1 MNTKTYKIVKD
12 EKENNKWVDANSNLK
27 KKWNSINTLHKSA
40 VSSNDKKLIEKYHN
54 ELDAIGSE
62 FYILNQG
69 LAYNLAKS
77 FFINGDER
85 SNDYIQAAALG
96 LWEAFLKWDPDNR
109 ASFSTFSRA
118 YIKGRTQRAVRSDE
132 FSHLT
137 QNDFA
142 KRRDVLVAKD
152 QLSKLLGRDPQIA
165 EIAKHVKI
173 TNELAERIVTGSN
186 ISLFTKIGEDGT
198 LEDLISEKADKNNDM
213 SILFDNA
220 DFENIYEELSELELW
235 VLSQRLETLGGD
247 YSRSLL
253 EIGEDIGV
261 GREIARRAETRARIM
276 VATHYLSTKLERV
289 PSIEEISKLSGV
301 EKSKIPA
308 LAKVS
313 FTDLYSRLERRL
325 SSKSS
330 DKSSWFRF
338 GYDFIIAIYPHL
350 LFIKDKYGNS
360 NDTSTLDNEDLLLFF
375 YDSFLEWAGNE
386 EVTFPSYIRKS
397 IDQIYSKNRKINASN
412 DFSEAKPN
420 YTQIEDFWSFILI
433 NRIALKSKIKY

>member
-1 MNTKTYKIVKD
+1 MNTKTYKIVKH
-12 EKENNKWVDANSNLK
+12 EKEDNKWVDANSNLK
-27 KKWNSINTLHKSA
+27 KKWNTINTLYKGA
-40 VSSNDKKLIEKYHN
+40 VDSNDKKLIIQYHN

-62 FYILNQG
+62 FYTLNQG

-152 QLSKLLGRDPQIA
+152 LLSKQLGRDPMIS

-198 LEDLISEKADKNNDM
+198 LEDLISEKADKNDDM
-213 SILFDNA
+213 SILFDSV

-276 VATHYLSTKLERV
+276 VATHYLASKLERV
-289 PSIEEISKLSGV
+289 PSIDEISKLSGV

-313 FTDLYSRLERRL
+313 FTDLYARFERRL
-325 SSKSS
+325 SSKTI
-330 DKSSWFRF
+330 DKTSWFRF
-338 GYDFIIAIYPHL
+338 GYDFITAIYPHF
-350 LFIKDKYGNS
+350 LFIKEKYGVS
-360 NDTSTLDNEDLLLFF
+360 NNITLDNDELLLFF
-375 YDSFLEWAGNE
+375 FDRFTEWSGNE
-386 EVTFPSYIRKS
+386 DVTFPSYIRKS
-397 IDQIYSKNRKINASN
+397 VDQFYPKNRKINTN
-412 DFSEAKPN
+412 KDFSDEKPDFN
-420 YTQIEDFWSFILI
+420 QIEDFWSIIFS
-433 NRIALKSKIKY
+433 NRIFVKSKIRY